1 VFAPFFAFMTG
12 AIAIPTGVKF
22 FNWIATMWRG
32 QIRLTTSM
40 LFGIGFL
47 MLFLIGGIDGVF
59 LGSPPIDYHF
69 QDTYWVVSH
78 LHYVLFTG
86 AVFGIFTGFYYWW
99 PKMTGRFL
107 HEGLGKIHFGIWFIA
122 ANLTFIPMH
131 ILGLQGMRRRIAN
144 YDPTYA
150 HFNQLATPGASLHGI
165 GMIAF
170 PIHLVW
176 SFRQQKTA
184 TADPWQ
190 GNSIDLA

>member
-1 VFAPFFAFMTG
+1 MFTTGVVYAPFFAFMTG

-32 QIRLTTSM
+32 SLRFTTAM
-40 LFGIGFL
+40 LFAIGFL

-78 LHYVLFTG
+78 LHYVLFAG

-122 ANLTFIPMH
+122 ANLTFFPQH

-144 YDPTYA
+144 YAPQY
-150 HFNQLATPGASLHGI
+150 QPRTPSPPPAPGCPGSGLRSSTPNLSA
-165 GMIAF
+165 
-170 PIHLVW
+170 
-176 SFRQQKTA
+176 
-184 TADPWQ
+184 
-190 GNSIDLA
+190 

>member
-86 AVFGIFTGFYYWW
+86 RVFRMFPGCDFRCPEW
-99 PKMTGRFL
+99 PG
-107 HEGLGKIHFGIWFIA
+107 
-122 ANLTFIPMH
+122 
-131 ILGLQGMRRRIAN
+131 
-144 YDPTYA
+144 
-150 HFNQLATPGASLHGI
+150 
-165 GMIAF
+165 
-170 PIHLVW
+170 
-176 SFRQQKTA
+176 
-184 TADPWQ
+184 
-190 GNSIDLA
+190 